1 MLKKGVDNPHP
12 LWYNNYIKRK
22 EVMNMIP
29 MNWMAATTVVMVNNM
44 RKQQE
49 DNKKRCQRCAE
60 LSGCWKGQN
69 GGNPNYCSIFS
80 PKG

>member
-1 MLKKGVDNPHP
+1 MVH
-12 LWYNNYIKRK
+12 
-22 EVMNMIP
+22 MT
-29 MNWMAATTVVMVNNM
+29 WMAATTTVVTMNNR

-49 DNKKRCQRCAE
+49 ENKKRCQRCAE

-69 GGNPNYCSIFS
+69 GGNPNYCPMFS